1 MKLTQIAL
9 ACLLSLTFGMTAV
22 AQDDAA
28 DIEAAAAAIADDIDR
43 DGERCISVTRLRSTH
58 VLDDRTLLFYMRGG
72 DIYLNVLRYECRG
85 LKIQNRFSYKVIA
98 NRLCSVDTITVLESF
113 GTGLSS
119 GISCGLGQFYGITE
133 DEADFLRYG
142 ERSDIMEE
150 PEAVELPEGDQ
161 EDDDSDGD

>member
-85 LKIQNRFSYKVIA
+85 LKIQNRFSYKVTA
-98 NRLCSVDTITVLESF
+98 NRLFDGCFNIFELVSLWSF
-113 GTGLSS
+113 NFVNG
-119 GISCGLGQFYGITE
+119 
-133 DEADFLRYG
+133 DFCAFL
-142 ERSDIMEE
+142 
-150 PEAVELPEGDQ
+150 LK
-161 EDDDSDGD
+161 